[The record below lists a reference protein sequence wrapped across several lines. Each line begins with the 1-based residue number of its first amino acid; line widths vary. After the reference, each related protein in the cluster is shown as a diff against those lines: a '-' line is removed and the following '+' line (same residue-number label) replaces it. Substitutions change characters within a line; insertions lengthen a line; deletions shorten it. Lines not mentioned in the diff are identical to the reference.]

1 MSLTQSRER
10 VQSIDVLRG
19 LIMVIMAIDHVREYF
34 HYTALTQNP
43 LDPATSTPALYFT
56 RWITH
61 LCAPLFVFLSG
72 TSAYLAGRK
81 RTKAQFSGFLIKRGL
96 WLILIDLV
104 LMSLLLTFDPNYGVL
119 ILQVIWAIGISM
131 VLLGLLVWLPLPVI
145 FALGLIIFFG
155 HNLLDSAEVA
165 RKGDVGVMW
174 SLAHRVG
181 FFSLGGN
188 RMLLV
193 LYPFVPWL
201 GIMLLGFC
209 LGKWFEPSAA
219 ASVRPK
225 RLAALGLALIV
236 LFIVLRTLNGYG
248 DPTPRQDFDTLQS
261 DFFSFMNVQKY
272 PPSLMFASITIGI
285 GLLLL
290 ALFENIRNP
299 ITQILNV
306 YGRVPFFY
314 YILHFFLI
322 HAVCV
327 AVFYAQG
334 YGAAD
339 IRTPN
344 NIILFRPPGLGYPL
358 WINYL
363 IWLALLAVLY
373 PLCKW
378 YNRYK
383 STHGYWWLSYL

>member
-1 MSLTQSRER
+1 MRER
-10 VQSIDVLRG
+10 VRSIDVLRG
-19 LIMVIMAIDHVREYF
+19 LIMAIMAIDHVREYF
-34 HYTALTQNP
+34 HYDAVLHNP
-43 LDPATSTPALYFT
+43 LAPETSTPALYFT

-72 TSAYLAGRK
+72 TSAYLAGRR
-81 RTKAQFSGFLIKRGL
+81 RTKSEFSLFLIKRGL
-96 WLILIDLV
+96 WLIAIDV
-104 LMSLLLTFDPNYGVL
+104 VVMSLLLTFDPNYGVV

-131 VLLGLLVWLPLPVI
+131 VILGLLVWLPLPVI
-145 FALGLIIFFG
+145 FAIGLIIFFG
-155 HNLLDSAEVA
+155 HNALDYAEAA
-165 RKGDVGVMW
+165 RKGNVGVAW

-181 FFSLGGN
+181 FFELPGS
-188 RMLLV
+188 RMLFV

-209 LGKWFEPSAA
+209 MGKWFEPSADA
-219 ASVRPK
+219 TVRPK
-225 RLAALGLALIV
+225 RLAMTGLALIV
-236 LFIVLRTLNGYG
+236 LFVVLRTLNSYG
-248 DPTPRQDFDTLQS
+248 DPTPRGDFASSQA

-290 ALFENIRNP
+290 VLFEKMRNRF
-299 ITQILNV
+299 TQLLNV

-314 YILHFFLI
+314 YILHFLFI
-322 HAVCV
+322 HLACV
-327 AVFYAQG
+327 AVFYAEG

-344 NIILFRPPGLGYPL
+344 NIILFRPPAMGYSL
-358 WINYL
+358 LVTYL

-378 YNRYK
+378 YDRYK
-383 STHGYWWLSYL
+383 TSHSHWWLSYL